1 MHDGVVGGIDLHEV
15 ADLRRVDEI
24 GKRLSEPGRNLFD
37 DNLVRTEALAE
48 EAEETGR
55 VVALEPENDDD
66 GEEKD

>member
-1 MHDGVVGGIDLHEV
+1 MNDGVVGGIDLHKV

-24 GKRLSEPGRNLFD
+24 GERISEPGRNLFD
-37 DNLVRTEALAE
+37 DDLVRAEAFAE

-55 VVALEPENDDD
+55 VVALKPKNYDD